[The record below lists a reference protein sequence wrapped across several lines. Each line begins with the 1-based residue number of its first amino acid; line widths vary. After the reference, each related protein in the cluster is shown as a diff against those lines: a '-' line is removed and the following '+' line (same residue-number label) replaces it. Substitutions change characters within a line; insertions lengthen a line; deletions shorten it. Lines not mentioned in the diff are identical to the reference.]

1 MLYYAG
7 WWRTLLLPDRGKPL
21 AFTPT
26 RFVWIER
33 DVFLPSQR
41 DIRPIHEKSD
51 RWHKTASNTQ
61 RRTYALFRVILP
73 GTFRMITKLFTP
85 PTLRSVDDL
94 SWLPAVALLQRTKIS
109 CILICAC
116 LCLSWSP
123 CQQVSLVFCS
133 PPCFHSLSVTAI
145 LDHVKQ
151 YALLFF
157 TLPIYAPMRMFTLV
171 FKKKIWFFTFPDT
184 YREHLLFFLCL
195 SRSGLSI
202 TLSLSLL
209 FGHCVILLCNL
220 CICSHLSRSCDCLVF
235 SFLFL
240 HPLSSS
246 ALSLIFLIIHPLLDG
261 LFSDWFV
268 GSSCPSCI
276 SRLCHDSQKKDD
288 YQRHPSRIATDRLY
302 SFPSFRLP
310 LHSSLFNLVFSC
322 CIHIFWRSFLVCTFY
337 LEEEEE
343 EEEEEILVSGVL
355 RRLW

>member
-1 MLYYAG
+1 MHSDMRLSLFVMIAMPASFT
-7 WWRTLLLPDRGKPL
+7 RFLFASLLPL
-21 AFTPT
+21 A
-26 RFVWIER
+26 VR
-33 DVFLPSQR
+33 DCDTWSRQTIRALVFYTTHLC
-41 DIRPIHEKSD
+41 
-51 RWHKTASNTQ
+51 
-61 RRTYALFRVILP
+61 TYAHVYL
-73 GTFRMITKLFTP
+73 G
-85 PTLRSVDDL
+85 
-94 SWLPAVALLQRTKIS
+94 LQI
-109 CILICAC
+109 
-116 LCLSWSP
+116 
-123 CQQVSLVFCS
+123 
-133 PPCFHSLSVTAI
+133 
-145 LDHVKQ
+145 
-151 YALLFF
+151 FF
-157 TLPIYAPMRMFTLV
+157 
-171 FKKKIWFFTFPDT
+171 WFFTFPDT

-246 ALSLIFLIIHPLLDG
+246 ALFLIFLIIHPLLDG

-322 CIHIFWRSFLVCTFY
+322 CIHIFWRSFLVCTLY
-337 LEEEEE
+337 LEE